1 MLNFKFKAGWSL
13 LGPPYQVTNTKVRK
27 IFDMAKFILLKKYK
41 GIMLIILTF
50 VCIRNF
56 KVLRIFVVWK

>member
-50 VCIRNF
+50 V
-56 KVLRIFVVWK
+56 